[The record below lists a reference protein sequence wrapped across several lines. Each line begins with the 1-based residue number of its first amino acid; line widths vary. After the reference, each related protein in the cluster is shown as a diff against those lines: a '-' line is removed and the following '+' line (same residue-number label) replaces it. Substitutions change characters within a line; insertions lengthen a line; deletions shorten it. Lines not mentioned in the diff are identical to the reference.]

1 MPVLVYIGE
10 YIPGAYSSIQLWD
23 VWRNIASGQLYAKSV
38 ELITSELLGV
48 TYNRVTPAP
57 MIGSIT
63 LCMDDKRG
71 PIDAKELYLREFN
84 RVHH

>member
-1 MPVLVYIGE
+1 MPALVYIGE

-23 VWRNIASGQLYAKSV
+23 VWRDVATGQLYAKSA
-38 ELITSELLGV
+38 ELITSELLGI

-63 LCMDDKRG
+63 LYMNDKKG
-71 PIDAKELYLREFN
+71 PIDAKELYLYKYE